1 MDAQTLV
8 QQLPKA
14 FRPAEA
20 GGKAHTIQLN
30 ISQPAYAVIENG
42 TCAVH
47 AGTAP
52 SSDLT
57 LTMTDE
63 NFVELMQG
71 RLNGV
76 AAFMSGKLKASGDL
90 MLAQRLTKIFD
101 ASALQS

>member
-1 MDAQTLV
+1 MDANTLV
-8 QQLPKA
+8 QQLPNA

-20 GGKAHTIQLN
+20 GGKSHTIQLN

-42 TCAVH
+42 ACSIH

-52 SSDLT
+52 QSDLT
-57 LTMTDE
+57 LTVSDE

-90 MLAQRLTKIFD
+90 MLAQKLSKIFD
-101 ASALQS
+101 ASALQG